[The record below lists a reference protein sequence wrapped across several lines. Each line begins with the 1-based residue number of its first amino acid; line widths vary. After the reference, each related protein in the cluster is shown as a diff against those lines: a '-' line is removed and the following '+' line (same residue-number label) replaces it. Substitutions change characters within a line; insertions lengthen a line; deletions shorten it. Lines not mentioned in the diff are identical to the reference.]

1 MNLRGLVSISGKPG
15 LYRLIGQNKSGF
27 IVESLDAAQNK
38 LVINMSTGKMATL
51 EDITIFGED
60 EEIKLLDVFETIKTS
75 GITVPDVKADGTTLR
90 QFFKEIAPNHD
101 ETRVYSSD
109 IKKII
114 SWYRIIEVLPLFE
127 EPAPEPLV

>member
-75 GITVPDVKADGTTLR
+75 GITVPDVKADGATLR